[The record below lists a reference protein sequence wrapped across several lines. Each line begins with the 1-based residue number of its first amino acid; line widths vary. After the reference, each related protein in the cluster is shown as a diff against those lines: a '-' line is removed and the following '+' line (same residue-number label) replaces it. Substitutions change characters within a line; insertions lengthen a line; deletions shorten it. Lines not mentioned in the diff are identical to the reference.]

1 MSSAEKKNNFWR
13 MIRII
18 TAAPVLAMAALIVL
32 WLARREVFS
41 GVPQFW
47 ALIGCLGI
55 LPLLAYP
62 LQRFS
67 PRFQNQGRAG
77 QRTLAMIYAFCGYLL
92 SCLICVLT
100 EASRNIWMFCL
111 EYLLCGLG
119 ILVFNKV
126 FHLKISG
133 HICGII
139 GPMVLLVQNNLPAA
153 ILVGFII
160 LLLVAT
166 ASLKINRHTIPQ
178 MIGGGIVPLIS
189 FGILLLLF
197 R

>member
-1 MSSAEKKNNFWR
+1 MTE
-13 MIRII
+13 IRLVPLAPDDREQFILDNQEAFNYGALEEFGRRDDHFEEDDQII
-18 TAAPVLAMAALIVL
+18 SRETIETSIDIGEAYRIMQDGQPVG
-32 WLARREVFS
+32 
-41 GVPQFW
+41 GV
-47 ALIGCLGI
+47 I
-55 LPLLAYP
+55 
-62 LQRFS
+62 
-67 PRFQNQGRAG
+67 
-77 QRTLAMIYAFCGYLL
+77 
-92 SCLICVLT
+92 
-100 EASRNIWMFCL
+100 MFCL

-197 R
+197 RYCLKIICYSC